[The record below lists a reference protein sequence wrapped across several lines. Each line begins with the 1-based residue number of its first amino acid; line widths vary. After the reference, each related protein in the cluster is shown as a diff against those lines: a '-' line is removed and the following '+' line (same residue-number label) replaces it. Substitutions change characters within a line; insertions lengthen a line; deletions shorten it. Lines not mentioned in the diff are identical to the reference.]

1 MRLVALLLP
10 TALAAQAVAAEDDGM
25 KPFPIDWRASERSG
39 VDLSGLLEKPAGK
52 DGHVQARDGH
62 LHLPSG
68 RRLRLWGVNFTGA
81 ACYPE
86 KADASAVA
94 SYLARLGIN
103 CVRFHFLDSRWGKDA
118 SIFPSE
124 GDTTRRLDAGQLD
137 RLDCF
142 IAELKRRG
150 IYANLNLNVGRTYRE
165 ADGVTDHESIGLGKA
180 LQYFD
185 DRIAEL
191 HREYAEQLLTHR
203 NPYTQ
208 TEYRHEPAVLLV
220 ELVNEN
226 SIVESWF
233 AGRLRGKH
241 TGKAAGTWSDIPPHY
256 AALLTR
262 RFNDW
267 LAARYPAA
275 TLQRWREAAGVAA
288 GQPIPR
294 LEPEQFA
301 NASPERFA
309 AEARF
314 YMELEDAYFQRMYR
328 RLKELGVK
336 ALAVATSDHNHWK
349 TGYPL
354 VVSASKLDVVDGH
367 VYWQHPRDT
376 VDPKTQKRGF
386 WMGNSPMVNE
396 PLHSTVVQLA
406 RTPVAGKPYT
416 VSEVNHPFPNEYAC
430 EGIPILA
437 AYALFQD
444 WDGIFFYTFDHADPA
459 EWAARRPG
467 HFDIRPDPV
476 KISQIAA
483 CAAMFHRGD
492 VAAAKETVERSY
504 SPEQVIE
511 SLRLPTREQPLY
523 TPGFPPAIPL
533 IHGTRVRSFEKQTA
547 GYAPAEPADPIV
559 SDTGELAWRHASQQG
574 LVTVA
579 TERTQALIGFLGG
592 KARTAGDLTAEVAN
606 RFCSIVLTS
615 LDGQPL
621 AASHRMLLAAGA
633 RVATT
638 DMRWSD
644 DRHSLIDWGRPP
656 MCIEPVAGRMVL
668 RRREGAGEL
677 EMMALDGVGA
687 PQGAAEAARRAGQA
701 CEFRLD
707 KPTVW
712 YLIRAVEKP

>member
-1 MRLVALLLP
+1 MKQVALLLVLVW
-10 TALAAQAVAAEDDGM
+10 AVQAVLAEDGAM
-25 KPFPIDWRASERSG
+25 QPFAVDWRATKRSM
-39 VDLSGLLEKPAGK
+39 VDLSGLLERPAGK
-52 DGHVQARDGH
+52 DGHVQAREGH
-62 LHLPSG
+62 LYLPSG
-68 RRLRLWGVNFTGA
+68 RRLRVWGINFTGA

-86 KADASAVA
+86 KADAPAVA
-94 SYLARLGIN
+94 GYLARLGIN
-103 CVRFHFLDSRWGKDA
+103 CVRFHFLDSRWGREA
-118 SIFPSE
+118 SIFPAE
-124 GDTTRRLDAGQLD
+124 GDTTRRLDAEQLD
-137 RLDCF
+137 RLDYF
-142 IAELKRRG
+142 IAELKRHG
-150 IYANLNLNVGRTYRE
+150 IFSNLNLNVGRVYRK
-165 ADGVTDHESIGLGKA
+165 ADGVADYESIGLAKA

-185 DRIAEL
+185 ERIAEL

-241 TGKAAGTWSDIPPHY
+241 VGKAAGTWSDITPHY

-262 RFNDW
+262 QFNEWLVQRHPMALPDW
-267 LAARYPAA
+267 R
-275 TLQRWREAAGVAA
+275 REAAATA
-288 GQPIPR
+288 DQPIPR

-301 NASPERFA
+301 KASGERFA

-314 YMELEDAYFQRMYR
+314 YMELEDAYFQRMQR
-328 RLKELGVK
+328 LLKELGVK

-354 VVSASKLDVVDGH
+354 VASAAKLDVVDGH

-386 WMGNSPMVNE
+386 WIGNSPMVNE
-396 PLHSTVVQLA
+396 PLRSTIVQLA

-416 VSEVNHPFPNEYAC
+416 VSEVNHPFPSEYMC

-437 AYALFQD
+437 AYALLQD
-444 WDGIFFYTFDHADPA
+444 WDGIFFYTFDHADPS
-459 EWAARRPG
+459 EWASRGPG

-476 KISQIAA
+476 KMSQIAA

-492 VAAAKETVERSY
+492 VAAARETIERSY

-511 SLRLPTREQPLY
+511 SLRLPTKEQSLY
-523 TPGFPPAIPL
+523 TPGFSPAIPL
-533 IHGTRVRSFEKQTA
+533 IHGTRVRSFEKQA
-547 GYAPAEPADPIV
+547 AAYPRVEAADPIV
-559 SDTGELAWRHASQQG
+559 SDTGELVWHHGAKQG
-574 LVTVA
+574 LVAVA

-592 KARTAGDLTAEVAN
+592 KPRSAGDLTAEVAN
-606 RFCSIVLTS
+606 GFCSILLTS

-621 AASHRMLLAAGA
+621 AASRRMLLAAGA

-638 DMRWSD
+638 GMRWAD
-644 DRHSLIDWGRPP
+644 DRHSLAEWGKPP
-656 MCIEPVAGRMVL
+656 MCIEPVTGRVTL
-668 RRREGAGEL
+668 RRRDGGGTL
-677 EMMALDGVGA
+677 EAVALDGAGA
-687 PQGAAEAARRAGQA
+687 PLGAAQAARQTGQA

-707 KPTVW
+707 RPTVW
-712 YLIRAVEKP
+712 YLVRTIEKP